1 MTSGPNSTPS
11 GDIRIDLLLIAD
23 LIEPGSRVLDV
34 GCGDGSLLHHLA
46 QTKKADGRG
55 IELSQAGVN
64 ACVAHG
70 LSVVQGDADK
80 DLANYP
86 TASFD
91 YAVLSQTL
99 QQVRHPRDV
108 LTELLR
114 IGRMAVIS
122 IPNFGHW
129 KVRLILGLF
138 GRMPVTEALNR
149 PWYDTP
155 NSHFCTIKDFVIL
168 CAELGIR
175 IDRHISIDKQGR
187 RMPIVSDGPFANLF
201 SEQGVFLLSR
211 PTGNSSPAPGAG

>member
-138 GRMPVTEALNR
+138 GRMPVTEAMNR

-175 IDRHISIDKQGR
+175 IDHHISIDKQGR
-187 RMPIVSDGPFANLF
+187 RMPIVSDGPFANLC